1 MQPNEDEPLFRQGI
15 SVICKLRFDIDECF
29 GSSIARV
36 GPKFGCRKRYSSRKM
51 GDQWHIQGLKD
62 DLNYK
67 NVTLSKENDRMTI
80 FEGEFVNLRLDVDSG
95 DIGSSL

>member
-1 MQPNEDEPLFRQGI
+1 
-15 SVICKLRFDIDECF
+15 
-29 GSSIARV
+29 
-36 GPKFGCRKRYSSRKM
+36 M
-51 GDQWHIQGLKD
+51 GDQWRIQGLKD